1 MTARPSPPPALAAPL
16 ACASPEE
23 PPATQHRS
31 LSCLQVWVS
40 ASPSDHTL
48 VCPLADSAPSF
59 GAPPRHCRLQE
70 ASSSSSSV
78 PSPCLP
84 DWLLRTPRAGPGQF
98 HLLLVQGLGTPGDG
112 YVSGQSVPVQPAPL
126 LTGCS
131 RSTDSVSGSLSTH
144 RAVTGASGASH
155 IPHKAAMAIS
165 WLSAGATPSE
175 SGPLAAGL
183 PQAGKPVILRTWWFF
198 TD

>member
-1 MTARPSPPPALAAPL
+1 MTVRPSPPPALAAPL

-31 LSCLQVWVS
+31 LSCLQVWVL
-40 ASPSDHTL
+40 ARPSDHTL

-59 GAPPRHCRLQE
+59 RAPLRHCRLQE
-70 ASSSSSSV
+70 ASSSSV
-78 PSPCLP
+78 PSPRHP
-84 DWLLRTPRAGPGQF
+84 TRLLRTPRAGPGQF
-98 HLLLVQGLGTPGDG
+98 HLLLVQGLGTLGDG

-131 RSTDSVSGSLSTH
+131 HSTDRVSGSLSIH
-144 RAVTGASGASH
+144 QAVTGASGASH

-175 SGPLAAGL
+175 LGPLATGP